1 MKTGFV
7 PHAADNRGQAPEI
20 LNAGDLYQDSH
31 SRDMKTAF
39 ENWRKENHW
48 ASHIPYADLPVRF
61 KETISL
67 AADLLAGSRTN
78 G

>member
-20 LNAGDLYQDSH
+20 LNAGDMYMDAH

-39 ENWRKENHW
+39 LTPICPSDSRKQ
-48 ASHIPYADLPVRF
+48 SHSQRIF
-61 KETISL
+61 
-67 AADLLAGSRTN
+67 LLGRGQTDSIE
-78 G
+78 